1 MSDLQS
7 ASSSTTPLPRSGWFR
22 RRVLEPLLNLLRQ
35 GLSPRQLALTVAL
48 AFSCG
53 LVPLLG
59 VTTLLATATAV
70 RLRLNVAALL
80 LISHLL
86 SPLQLLLMIPL
97 LQWGE
102 KLISNSKSSG
112 LTLEKLRHYFAN
124 DWAGG
129 LQVLWRAELGAL
141 LLWLGLSA
149 LMVPLLF
156 VVLRPLFSRLAA
168 RQKAKAVQSA

>member
-1 MSDLQS
+1 MSDLLP
-7 ASSSTTPLPRSGWFR
+7 SSPVTPPPPVGWFR
-22 RRVLEPLLNLLRQ
+22 RRALEPLLNLLRQ

-48 AFSCG
+48 ATACG

-59 VTTLLATATAV
+59 VTTLLATVAAV
-70 RLRLNVAALL
+70 RLRLNVAAMLL
-80 LISHLL
+80 VSHLL

-102 KLISNSKSSG
+102 RLISNSKTSG
-112 LTLEKLRHYFAN
+112 LTLEKLRYYFAE
-124 DWAGG
+124 DWSGG

-149 LMVPLLF
+149 VVGPLLF
-156 VVLRPLFSRLAA
+156 VVLRPMFAHLAA
-168 RQKAKAVQSA
+168 RQKAKAIQNA